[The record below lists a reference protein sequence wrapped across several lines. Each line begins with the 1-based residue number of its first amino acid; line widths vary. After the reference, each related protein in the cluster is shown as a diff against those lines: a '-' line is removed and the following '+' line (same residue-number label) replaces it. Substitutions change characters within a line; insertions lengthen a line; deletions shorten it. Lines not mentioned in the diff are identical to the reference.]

1 MGMQPSAA
9 GNRHDSWQEGESMQR
24 LPQVRCC
31 CQGCLLPA
39 QSPHSP
45 LPLPTPTPT
54 RTPTCTAAR
63 RKRSCIATRSSRIIR
78 FSESCWSAVRTASS
92 TVWRS
97 QAARSRSS
105 AAGVG
110 GWVGGG
116 RGREGQG
123 QGAEER
129 MFHYNK
135 EGISCLGTSCRVGAA
150 RHASWQEQARTL
162 GSVKKSSR
170 GSLLPDTEPAPCR
183 SSSSLISPNA

>member
-1 MGMQPSAA
+1 
-9 GNRHDSWQEGESMQR
+9 MQR

-105 AAGVG
+105 AV
-110 GWVGGG
+110 
-116 RGREGQG
+116 
-123 QGAEER
+123 
-129 MFHYNK
+129 
-135 EGISCLGTSCRVGAA
+135 
-150 RHASWQEQARTL
+150 
-162 GSVKKSSR
+162 
-170 GSLLPDTEPAPCR
+170 LPDTEPAPCR